1 MNSMLVTLSVDVPG
15 LGVRIRQLRE
25 AKNMSPTQLAA
36 LAGMS
41 SANLYRIESESTKS
55 IPRETLKA
63 LSEALQVDL
72 DEQVKAALV
81 KALAGDNKK

>member
-1 MNSMLVTLSVDVPG
+1 MNSMLVTLSIDIPG
-15 LGVRIRQLRE
+15 LGMRIRQLRE

-63 LSEALQVDL
+63 LGEALKVDL
-72 DEQVKAALV
+72 DEEVKAALV
-81 KALAGDNKK
+81 KALAQDSKK

>member
-1 MNSMLVTLSVDVPG
+1 MNSMFVTLSVDVPG
-15 LGVRIRQLRE
+15 LGMRIRQLRE

-63 LSEALQVDL
+63 LGEALKVDL
-72 DEQVKAALV
+72 DEEVKAALV
-81 KALAGDNKK
+81 KALSQDSKK

>member
-1 MNSMLVTLSVDVPG
+1 MNSMLVTLSVDIPG
-15 LGVRIRQLRE
+15 LGNRIRELRE

-41 SANLYRIESESTKS
+41 TANLYRIESESTKS

-63 LSEALQVDL
+63 LSEGLEVDL
-72 DEQVKAALV
+72 DKEVKAALT
-81 KALAGDNKK
+81 KALTEDRKK

>member
-63 LSEALQVDL
+63 LGEALQVDL
-72 DEQVKAALV
+72 DEEVKAALV
-81 KALAGDNKK
+81 KALAGDIKK

>member
-63 LSEALQVDL
+63 LSEGLQVDL
-72 DEQVKAALV
+72 DEEVKAALV
-81 KALAGDNKK
+81 KALAGDTKK